1 MSTLET
7 NLIQPATGTTLT
19 VGASGDTIDIP
30 SGATLDAAGATITG
44 ALANAPYI
52 RVKCATQAISATT
65 STVLQFN
72 NEVYDSESSFDTS
85 TYRWTPQ
92 VAGTYFIGINMY
104 VSSMNDANY
113 AEITIQKNGSNIGN
127 VQYTCAKSSTSAGVY
142 IGTITELNG
151 STDYVDGSA
160 YLESAETMN
169 GNAHII
175 GYRLI

>member
-1 MSTLET
+1 MALTTVLGATAVAATLPT
-7 NLIQPATGTTLT
+7 TVGGTGATTL
-19 VGASGDTIDIP
+19 
-30 SGATLDAAGATITG
+30 AGAG
-44 ALANAPYI
+44 LANAPYI